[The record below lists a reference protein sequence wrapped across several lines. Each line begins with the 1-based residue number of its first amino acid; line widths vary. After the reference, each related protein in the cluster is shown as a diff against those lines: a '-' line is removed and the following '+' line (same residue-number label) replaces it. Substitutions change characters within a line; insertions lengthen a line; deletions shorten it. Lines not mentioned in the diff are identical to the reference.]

1 MTMLDN
7 SEKLATNLG
16 ANKHKHQTCQRDK
29 RVLTSRTLHVLTE
42 ELEMSQKQNEKTE
55 PEEHSPYVH

>member
-1 MTMLDN
+1 
-7 SEKLATNLG
+7 
-16 ANKHKHQTCQRDK
+16 
-29 RVLTSRTLHVLTE
+29 VLTE